1 MLSAQPLT
9 SAIDAAKYYQ
19 GVLDYYAGNENS
31 INLEWQGKA
40 LDSLYPNT
48 KPTME
53 DFKQL
58 LKGELPTGQILGRM
72 EDGEAK
78 HRPGID
84 LTFSA
89 PKSVS
94 IMALLY
100 DDKDVIN
107 AHSSAVTQTL
117 KFFENSLLQTRING
131 EPAPADKVMFTKFLE
146 FLSRELDPQMHTH
159 CILLNL
165 CQNNDG
171 KFRSIFSDSVLENK
185 MLGGGIYRSF
195 LAIELQKLGYE
206 IEITDEKATFEIK
219 GVPKQLIDLFSKR
232 SQQINAKAFELG
244 RHDPEFKSTLNLTT
258 RKSKTVE
265 TTFTQQQEQ
274 WKLEASELCQHL
286 KIELDKSFAQFK
298 TNTGTGYRIR
308 DGDKIA
314 DEAIQ
319 AGIAK
324 LDLFKRMS
332 TEQEIILEATR
343 LTLGKVL
350 PKHIE
355 AAFEKAKQTGMIQSL
370 RFNENGHTQRKAYY
384 MSASNSALSHELKTQ
399 IQNPYTNRLH
409 TNLLSLVA
417 TKWVIHKSFS
427 NVKDNE
433 VYKQLIDFV
442 VTKNNRE
449 MIADNLCPKVDK
461 HFLQRAESFASLL
474 GVKVF
479 HVSVSDVDRKIC
491 QQAGLKT
498 WGLNYLNR
506 AFIKRGSI
514 LLVHGSE
521 KLLYA
526 QMHTIS
532 NIAKKHDC
540 KIIWANDKDI
550 QPLDRRLS
558 PIELIA
564 PYVPRGHFLAGTNH
578 RLSYDIVNG
587 TYPLRFE
594 NLGQDNFLQNFSKQ
608 FSSNNDALL
617 LSYQK
622 DSVNRL
628 VRNQLVSEGTL
639 EAGVR
644 VTNYVH
650 EYLNIIDIKRPT
662 SYQLGD
668 IIRLNNLQLLTSNEN
683 LIHNLKNAQYR
694 SGEHFKL
701 TTINGAV
708 LTLSHDKNQ
717 TMHQLNLQ
725 DITNHKDLSLF
736 KESSIKIAVGD
747 KLILPN
753 FDIYGKAYQNKI
765 GTIESMDD
773 NAIHLKL
780 PHYNQSLVVYLKDS
794 KGYERPVYADYA
806 YCLHPSTNVQGINHY
821 HMDCRANLS
830 INVLRTLTGMQDK
843 NVTLYTDSPQ
853 AIVHALES
861 IRPDLSATSD
871 KTNNLTKDLS
881 YVIAMKKNE
890 PTSELKINAAKAALN
905 QAMHQLTGEG
915 KTKLSKSN
923 ILREALSLTLGRA
936 QIQDIQQTF
945 EALVL
950 AGDIVTEGN
959 YYTASWVIQHRDNL
973 IQAFKGLRDKNIEPS
988 KENAAQQKGGIP
1000 RLDESAVNNYLQ
1012 QRNIKLSNAPIKAIV
1027 DLASHNNALAILQG
1041 PAGSAKTSLVLKH
1054 VAALFQANQCKV
1066 IGIAPQHSQKDELAR
1081 KAGIETMT
1089 IQKFLQLEKSHQLQ
1103 EVIEKGKTV
1112 VLVDESS
1119 MLSYKEMLDLTYIA
1133 DRYNARMI
1141 FAGDSQQLDSP
1152 RSAQPFLH
1160 LQQQEGMKI
1169 AELKKIYRQ
1178 CAIKRPELH
1187 KAIVSLTRLK
1197 QGEKAESLVPYLRH
1211 NSKDKNLIDILCDT
1225 YEKLPKFLKDDC
1237 LILALTNAER
1247 QTINERLHTQTGPS
1261 FKQVMLRNQDLNN
1274 ENRYRAACYTEGNVL
1289 KFNKEI
1295 KAAGIAANTYWQI
1308 VGIDAQNNKLTLA
1321 NCQLD
1326 KSGGLKR
1333 EHIIT
1338 IDPMRKVF
1346 HQANTLEYFEAKTQS
1361 LSLGDK
1367 IMLTNNIRHYS
1378 SIKLNT
1384 SKQGILKKITQSHF
1398 TIDFGNN
1405 EVVKLERNKLDHA
1418 FIDLGYARTYHNAQS
1433 LDAACVLMLADL
1445 DNKHMMN
1452 YSSNYVGATRSKKF
1466 LRIFTQNKEGYLK
1479 QTQKSSQRM
1488 PFQNK
1493 QSIEQAKLSINEVKL
1508 LDDLSIKI
1516 ERHAKKL
1523 FGTPKKTLDTA
1534 LLYGSEDINIG
1545 VLIMTQN
1552 QQDFKRGD
1560 CLYAN
1565 TKLDFVS
1572 LIELFNKSKR
1582 EEALKFAA
1590 ENLLRQPIEDYQSC
1604 SANKIA
1610 AQNKSIIIPKN
1621 AKPHPFLQAKTD
1633 AITLR
1638 AQGIEKAQ
1646 RLYQQSKP
1654 AKNTLAE
1661 TYLVKHRHITKE
1673 IIHQYSNDIRFIY
1686 YNRHSAALFPL
1697 RDKDGKV
1704 QAVHLVY
1711 LDAKTAQKTKATIG
1725 RNANTFALAKQTFGP
1740 MKGAS
1745 IQVGDP
1751 TGIPHLAEG
1760 PETGLSILA
1769 LNPKAHVHIT
1779 CSLSNIHNAPIKN
1792 IPDKIIFCA
1801 DNDMISD
1808 KFETAKKN
1816 LLNAIDRIAKNYWT
1830 SVHVLFPRILNQQKT
1845 DFNDL
1850 LKENGLKKGQKEF
1863 DYIVKTGKTFEM
1875 EDFSNNNFQQ
1885 NQSCNIEQ
1893 NLSRARQKL
1902 EVLINSVD
1910 KAYNEFQR

>member
-1 MLSAQPLT
+1 MLSVQPLT

-19 GVLDYYAGNENS
+19 GVLDYYAGNENP

-40 LDSLYPNT
+40 LDSLYPHT
-48 KPTME
+48 KPSME

-58 LKGELPTGQILGRM
+58 LAGKLPNGQILGRT
-72 EDGEAK
+72 EDGEIK

-100 DDKDVIN
+100 GDKDVTN
-107 AHSSAVTQTL
+107 AHSIAVTQTL
-117 KFFENSLLQTRING
+117 SFFENSLLQTRING
-131 EPAPADKVMFTKFLE
+131 AAAPADKVVFTKFLE

-165 CQNNDG
+165 CQNQDG

-185 MLGGGIYRSF
+185 MLGGVIYRSF
-195 LAIELQKLGYE
+195 LAVELQKLGYE

-244 RHDPEFKSTLNLTT
+244 RHDAEFKATLNLTT
-258 RKSKTVE
+258 RKNKTSE
-265 TTFTQQQEQ
+265 TAFTQQQEQ
-274 WKLEASELCQHL
+274 WKLEARELCQHL
-286 KIELDKSFAQFK
+286 KIELGKSFAQFK
-298 TNTGTGYRIR
+298 NNTGYRIR
-308 DGDKIA
+308 DGNKIA

-332 TEQEIILEATR
+332 AEQEIILEATR

-355 AAFEKAKQTGMIQSL
+355 AAFERAKQIGLIQPL
-370 RFNENGHTQRKAYY
+370 RFNENGHAQRKAYY
-384 MSASNSALSHELKTQ
+384 ISANNSALSHELKAQ
-399 IQNPYTNRLH
+399 IQKPFTNRLH

-417 TKWVIHKSFS
+417 TKWVINKSFT
-427 NVKDNE
+427 NAKDNE

-442 VTKNNRE
+442 ITKNIRE
-449 MIADNLCPKVDK
+449 MIVDNLCPKVDK
-461 HFLQRAESFASLL
+461 HFLQRAKSFASLL
-474 GVKVF
+474 GVKVL
-479 HVSVSDVDRKIC
+479 HLSVSDVDRKIC
-491 QQAGLKT
+491 AQARLKT
-498 WGLNYLNR
+498 WGLNYLNS

-514 LLVHGSE
+514 FLVHGSE

-532 NIAKKHDC
+532 NIANKHDC

-550 QPLDRRLS
+550 HPLDRRLS

-564 PYVPRGHFLAGTNH
+564 PYIPRSHFPVGTNH
-578 RLSYDIVNG
+578 RLSYDIIND
-587 TYPLRFE
+587 THPLRFE
-594 NLGQDNFLQNFSKQ
+594 NIGQDNFLQNFAKQ
-608 FSSNNDALL
+608 FSNHNDALL

-622 DSVNRL
+622 DTVNRL
-628 VRNQLVSEGTL
+628 VRNQLVGEGKL

-662 SYQLGD
+662 SYEAGD
-668 IIRLNNLQLLTSNEN
+668 IIRLNNLQLISMSEN
-683 LIHNLKNAQYR
+683 LILKLKSNQYR
-694 SGEHFKL
+694 ASEHFKV
-701 TTINGAV
+701 TMIDGAV
-708 LTLSHDKNQ
+708 LTLSHSKHQ
-717 TMHQLNLQ
+717 TTHNLNLQ
-725 DITNHKDLSLF
+725 DITDYKDLSLF

-747 KLILPN
+747 KLVLPN
-753 FDIYGKAYQNKI
+753 FDIYGKAYQNKM
-765 GTIESMDD
+765 GTIESIDN

-780 PHYNQSLVVYLKDS
+780 PHHEKPLVLYLKDN
-794 KGYERPVYADYA
+794 KGYERPVFSDYA
-806 YCLHPSTNVQGINHY
+806 YCLHPATNVQGVNHY

-853 AIVHALES
+853 GVVHALES
-861 IRPDLSATSD
+861 IRGDLTITTSN
-871 KTNNLTKDLS
+871 KGNNLTKDLS
-881 YVIAMKKNE
+881 FDAVMKKHE
-890 PTSELKINAAKAALN
+890 PNDELKLNAAKAAFN
-905 QAMHQLTGEG
+905 QALAQLTTEG
-915 KTKLSKSN
+915 KTKLSKSH
-923 ILREALSLTLGRA
+923 ILRKALSLTLGRA
-936 QIQDIQQTF
+936 QIQDVQQTF
-945 EALVL
+945 EALVS
-950 AGDIVTEGN
+950 AGDIVSEGN
-959 YYTASWVIQHRDNL
+959 YYTSSWVIQHRENL
-973 IQAFKGLRDKNIEPS
+973 IEAFKGLRDKSIEPS
-988 KENAAQQKGGIP
+988 KDNVVQQKIGVP

-1012 QRNIKLSNAPIKAIV
+1012 QQSIKLSNAPIKAIV
-1027 DLASHNNALAILQG
+1027 DLVSHDNALAILQG

-1054 VAALFQANQCKV
+1054 VAALFRTNQCKV

-1081 KAGIETMT
+1081 KAGIDTMT
-1089 IQKFLQLEKSHQLQ
+1089 TQKFLQLEKSYQLQ
-1103 EVIEKGKTV
+1103 EVMEKGNTI

-1119 MLSYKEMLDLTYIA
+1119 MLSYKEMLELTYIA
-1133 DRYNARMI
+1133 DRYSARMI

-1160 LQQQEGMKI
+1160 LQQQEGMKV
-1169 AELKKIYRQ
+1169 AELRKIYRQ

-1187 KAIVSLTRLK
+1187 KAIVSLARLK
-1197 QGEKAESLVPYLRH
+1197 PGEKAQSLAPYLRH
-1211 NSKDKNLIDILCDT
+1211 NQENKNLIDILCET
-1225 YEKLPKFLKDDC
+1225 YNKLPQFLKDDC

-1247 QTINERLHTQTGPS
+1247 QTINERLHIQTGPH
-1261 FKQVMLRNQDLNN
+1261 FKQVMLKSQDLNT
-1274 ENRYRAACYTEGNVL
+1274 EKRYRAAYYTDGYIL

-1308 VGIDAQNNKLTLA
+1308 VNINVHNNKLTLA
-1321 NCQLD
+1321 SCELD
-1326 KSGGLKR
+1326 KTGILKR

-1338 IDPMRKVF
+1338 IDPMRKIF
-1346 HQANTLEYFEAKTQS
+1346 HQPNTLEYFETKTQS
-1361 LSLGDK
+1361 LSVGDK
-1367 IMLTNNIRHYS
+1367 VMLTNNIRHTS
-1378 SIKLNT
+1378 LIPLNT
-1384 SKQGILKKITQSHF
+1384 SKQGILKNISESNF

-1405 EVVKLERNKLDHA
+1405 EIIKLERNQLSHA

-1445 DNKHMMN
+1445 DNKHMLN

-1466 LRIFTQNKEGYLK
+1466 LRIFTQDKESYLK
-1479 QTQKSSQRM
+1479 QTQKSYQGITY
-1488 PFQNK
+1488 QNK
-1493 QSIEQAKLSINEVKL
+1493 KPKEQAKLDINEIKL

-1516 ERHAKKL
+1516 ERHAQKL
-1523 FGTPKKTLDTA
+1523 FGEPKKVLNAA
-1534 LLYGSEDINIG
+1534 LLYGSENISKG

-1552 QQDFKRGD
+1552 QHAFKRGD

-1572 LIELFNKSKR
+1572 LIELLHKCKR

-1590 ENLLRQPIEDYQSC
+1590 ENILRQPIEDYQRRITNYP
-1604 SANKIA
+1604 AP
-1610 AQNKSIIIPKN
+1610 QNQSIVTREN
-1621 AKPHPFLQAKTD
+1621 AKLRPFLEAKTD
-1633 AITLR
+1633 TIASR

-1646 RLYQQSKP
+1646 RLYQQSRP

-1661 TYLVKHRHITKE
+1661 TYLVTHRHIPKA
-1673 IIHQYSNDIRFIY
+1673 IIHQHSNDIRFIN
-1686 YNRHSAALFPL
+1686 YNRHPATLFPL
-1697 RDKDGKV
+1697 RDKDGNI

-1711 LDAKTAQKTKATIG
+1711 LDAKTAQKNKITIG
-1725 RNANTFALAKQTFGP
+1725 RHTNAFTLAKQTFGP

-1745 IQVGDP
+1745 IQLGDSR
-1751 TGIPHLAEG
+1751 GIPHLAEG

-1769 LNPKAHVHIT
+1769 INPKARVHIT
-1779 CSLSNIHNAPIKN
+1779 CSLTNIPFAPIKYL
-1792 IPDKIIFCA
+1792 PDKVIYCA
-1801 DNDMISD
+1801 DNDIVGD
-1808 KFETAKKN
+1808 KAEQAKKN
-1816 LLNAIDRIAKNYWT
+1816 LLTTIEKLTVNHSA
-1830 SVHVLFPRILNQQKT
+1830 SVHLVVPKLLNEQKT

-1850 LKENGLKKGQKEF
+1850 LSKQGLEEARNIFEQT
-1863 DYIVKTGKTFEM
+1863 VKTNIRFKTQDFKEINQAQQKFE
-1875 EDFSNNNFQQ
+1875 
-1885 NQSCNIEQ
+1885 
-1893 NLSRARQKL
+1893 R
-1902 EVLINSVD
+1902 LINAG
-1910 KAYNEFQR
+1910 KQINTEYFR

>member
-1 MLSAQPLT
+1 MLSVQPLT

-72 EDGEAK
+72 EDGEVK

-100 DDKDVIN
+100 GDKEVIN
-107 AHSSAVTQTL
+107 AHSIAVTQTL
-117 KFFENSLLQTRING
+117 KFFEKSLLQTRING
-131 EPAPADKVMFTKFLE
+131 EPAPADKVVFTKFLE

-165 CQNNDG
+165 CQNDDG

-244 RHDPEFKSTLNLTT
+244 RHDPEFKATLNLTT
-258 RKSKTVE
+258 RKSKSAATA
-265 TTFTQQQEQ
+265 FTHQQEQ

-298 TNTGTGYRIR
+298 TNIGTGYRIR

-355 AAFEKAKQTGMIQSL
+355 AAFERAKQTGLIQPL
-370 RFNENGHTQRKAYY
+370 RFSENGHTQRKAYY
-384 MSASNSALSHELKTQ
+384 MSASNSALSHELKAQ
-399 IQNPYTNRLH
+399 IQKPFTNRLH

-417 TKWVIHKSFS
+417 TKWVINKSFT
-427 NVKDNE
+427 NAKDNE

-442 VTKNNRE
+442 VTKNSRE
-449 MIADNLCPKVDK
+449 MIVDNLCPKTDK
-461 HFLQRAESFASLL
+461 HFLQRAESFASFL

-521 KLLYA
+521 KLLNA

-564 PYVPRGHFLAGTNH
+564 PYVPRSHFLAGTNH
-578 RLSYDIVNG
+578 RLSNDIVNG

-594 NLGQDNFLQNFSKQ
+594 NLGQDIFLQNFSKQ

-628 VRNQLVSEGTL
+628 VRNQLVNEGKL
-639 EAGVR
+639 ESGVR
-644 VTNYVH
+644 ATNYVH
-650 EYLNIIDIKRPT
+650 EYLNIIDIKRPA
-662 SYQLGD
+662 SYQVGD
-668 IIRLNNLQLLTSNEN
+668 IIRLNNLQLINTNEN
-683 LIHNLKNAQYR
+683 LIHKLKTKQSRA
-694 SGEHFKL
+694 SEHFKVSA
-701 TTINGAV
+701 INGTV
-708 LTLSHDKNQ
+708 LTLSHSKNQ
-717 TMHQLNLQ
+717 TLHQLNLQ

-747 KLILPN
+747 KLMLPN

-765 GTIESMDD
+765 GTIESMDN

-780 PHYNQSLVVYLKDS
+780 PHHNQSLVVYLKDS
-794 KGYERPVYADYA
+794 KGYERPLYADYA
-806 YCLHPSTNVQGINHY
+806 YCLHPATNVQGVNHY

-853 AIVHALES
+853 AVVHALES

-881 YVIAMKKNE
+881 YVTAMKKHE
-890 PTSELKINAAKAALN
+890 HTSELKINAAKAALN
-905 QAMHQLTGEG
+905 QALHQLTTDG

-936 QIQDIQQTF
+936 QIQDVHQMF
-945 EALVL
+945 ETLVS
-950 AGDIVTEGN
+950 AGDIIAEGN

-973 IQAFKGLRDKNIEPS
+973 IQAFKGLRDKNIGPS
-988 KENAAQQKGGIP
+988 KDNAPQQKAGVP

-1012 QRNIKLSNAPIKAIV
+1012 QQNIKLSNAPIKAII
-1027 DLASHNNALAILQG
+1027 DLVSHENALAILQG

-1081 KAGIETMT
+1081 KAGIDTMT

-1103 EVIEKGKTV
+1103 EVIQKGKTV

-1133 DRYNARMI
+1133 DRYNTRMI

-1160 LQQQEGMKI
+1160 LQQQEGMKV

-1178 CAIKRPELH
+1178 CAIKRPDLH

-1197 QGEKAESLVPYLRH
+1197 QGEKAQSLVPYLRH
-1211 NSKDKNLIDILCDT
+1211 NSKDQNLIDILCET
-1225 YEKLPKFLKDDC
+1225 YEKLPQFLKNDC

-1247 QTINERLHTQTGPS
+1247 QTINERLHIQTGPS
-1261 FKQVMLRNQDLNN
+1261 FKQVMLRSQDLNT
-1274 ENRYRAACYTEGNVL
+1274 EKRYRAAYYTEGNVL

-1295 KAAGIAANTYWQI
+1295 KAAGIAAHTYWQI
-1308 VGIDAQNNKLTLA
+1308 VGIDAHNNKLTLA
-1321 NCQLD
+1321 NCKLD
-1326 KSGGLKR
+1326 KTSGLKR
-1333 EHIIT
+1333 EQIIT

-1367 IMLTNNIRHYS
+1367 IMLTSNIRHDS

-1384 SKQGILKKITQSHF
+1384 SKQGVLKNITQSHF

-1405 EVVKLERNKLDHA
+1405 EAVKLERNKLNHA

-1433 LDAACVLMLADL
+1433 LDTACVLMLADL
-1445 DNKHMMN
+1445 DNKHMLN

-1493 QSIEQAKLSINEVKL
+1493 QSIEQAKLSINEAKL

-1516 ERHAKKL
+1516 ERHAQKL

-1534 LLYGSEDINIG
+1534 LLYGSEDINKG

-1552 QQDFKRGD
+1552 QQVFKRGD

-1565 TKLDFVS
+1565 KKLDFVS
-1572 LIELFNKSKR
+1572 LIELLNKSKR

-1590 ENLLRQPIEDYQSC
+1590 ENLLRQPIEDYQLGNAS
-1604 SANKIA
+1604 KIA
-1610 AQNKSIIIPKN
+1610 AQNKSIIIPEN
-1621 AKPHPFLQAKTD
+1621 AKLRSFLQAKTD
-1633 AITLR
+1633 AVTLR
-1638 AQGIEKAQ
+1638 TQGIEKAQ
-1646 RLYQQSKP
+1646 RLYQQSKS

-1661 TYLVKHRHITKE
+1661 TYLVKHRHIPKE

-1686 YNRHSAALFPL
+1686 YNRHPAALFPL
-1697 RDKDGKV
+1697 RNKDGKV

-1711 LDAKTAQKTKATIG
+1711 LDAKNAQKTKVTFG
-1725 RNANTFALAKQTFGP
+1725 LGTNALSLTKQTFGP
-1740 MKGAS
+1740 MRGAS
-1745 IQVGDP
+1745 IQLGESR
-1751 TGIPHLAEG
+1751 GIPHITEG
-1760 PETGLSILA
+1760 PETGLSVLA
-1769 LNPKAHVHIT
+1769 LNPKARVHIT
-1779 CSLSNIHNAPIKN
+1779 CSLTNIPYSPIKDL
-1792 IPDKIIFCA
+1792 PDKVMFCA
-1801 DNDMISD
+1801 DNDMVGD
-1808 KFETAKKN
+1808 KAEQAKKN
-1816 LLNAIDRIAKNYWT
+1816 LLTAVEKLTKNHFT
-1830 SVHVLFPRILNQQKT
+1830 PVHVILPQILNEQKT
-1845 DFNDL
+1845 DFNDI
-1850 LKENGLKKGQKEF
+1850 LKEKGLSEAHKIFEAAIKA
-1863 DYIVKTGKTFEM
+1863 GKTFEAM
-1875 EDFSNNNFQQ
+1875 HFSKAEFSNK
-1885 NQSCNIEQ
+1885 
-1893 NLSRARQKL
+1893 NLSSSTNNEGTSAQYKL
-1902 EVLINSVD
+1902 EKLID
-1910 KAYNEFQR
+1910 RKRQINEFHR